1 MDGICAF
8 CNVEDRLRESHVLPA
23 FVYRWLRS
31 RSGVGH
37 IRRTD
42 SPNRRVQDGVKLQ
55 WLCDDCETLFSGY
68 ETAFATKLFYPW
80 QDGTNRI
87 AYNEWLLSFC
97 VSISWRVLKYARGR
111 NSDAKYTD
119 KQQKLMDEAALRWRA
134 FIGGNVA
141 NPGAFEQHLLIFDLI
156 DSTTVPDLP
165 SNINRFM
172 MGTVSLDII
181 GSEHSLMTFAKLGRF
196 MIFGMIQKGQSRW
209 DGTKV
214 HVKQGLLK
222 PGKFTIPSG
231 LIHYIRRNATLTALA
246 LELISDIQR
255 QKIEKN
261 LSANTDAFLA
271 SEQFKSI
278 AADVSMF
285 GNRAFTAKD
294 IL

>member
-97 VSISWRVLKYARGR
+97 VSISWRK
-111 NSDAKYTD
+111 
-119 KQQKLMDEAALRWRA
+119 
-134 FIGGNVA
+134 
-141 NPGAFEQHLLIFDLI
+141 P
-156 DSTTVPDLP
+156 P
-165 SNINRFM
+165 SCVRY
-172 MGTVSLDII
+172 SII
-181 GSEHSLMTFAKLGRF
+181 SC
-196 MIFGMIQKGQSRW
+196 
-209 DGTKV
+209 V
-214 HVKQGLLK
+214 
-222 PGKFTIPSG
+222 
-231 LIHYIRRNATLTALA
+231 
-246 LELISDIQR
+246 
-255 QKIEKN
+255 
-261 LSANTDAFLA
+261 
-271 SEQFKSI
+271 
-278 AADVSMF
+278 
-285 GNRAFTAKD
+285 
-294 IL
+294 